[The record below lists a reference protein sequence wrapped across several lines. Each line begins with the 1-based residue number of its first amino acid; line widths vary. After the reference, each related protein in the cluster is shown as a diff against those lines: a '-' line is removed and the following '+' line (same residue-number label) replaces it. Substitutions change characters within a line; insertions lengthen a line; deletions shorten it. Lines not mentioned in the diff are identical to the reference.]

1 MTPSVLVRSLMCG
14 CIWLAA
20 HPALGEP
27 LIAPTTIDWLLNCPF
42 PGFAQPDPKVF
53 ERTQCASVSVPRD
66 YAAPRRGS
74 VRLALTRV
82 GARDPLSRE
91 GVVFIQ
97 AGEPATSQGT
107 MFVIHL
113 VSRWQSYA
121 TPAYRTLVNRYDV
134 IELGTRDLS
143 NEREIEQATQD
154 LEFVRTQLGE
164 AQLLYVGHANAA
176 RLGNRYATLF
186 PERVARMVLV
196 NAQQAGTSPP
206 WVEHLRLKEPTRQDA
221 SACVNRWVGDF
232 LVFGKQPPRSTRCL
246 DSAAGE

>member
-1 MTPSVLVRSLMCG
+1 MIVARHLLCACLWLVAS
-14 CIWLAA
+14 IAA
-20 HPALGEP
+20 AQP
-27 LIAPTTIDWLLNCPF
+27 LIPPTAIDWLLDCPL
-42 PGFAQPDPKVF
+42 PAVRRLDSEVLQ
-53 ERTQCASVSVPRD
+53 RTQCGTVTVPRNH
-66 YAAPRRGS
+66 AAPRQGS
-74 VRLALTRV
+74 LRLYLTRV
-82 GARDPLSRE
+82 GARDPLNRE
-91 GVVFIQ
+91 GVVFAQ
-97 AGEPATSQGT
+97 AGDATRKNQAGT
-107 MFVIHL
+107 FVIHL
-113 VSRWQSYA
+113 TSLWA
-121 TPAYRTLVNRYDV
+121 GHANPAYRTLVNRYDV

-196 NAQQAGTSPP
+196 NAQQAEASPP

-246 DSAAGE
+246 DPAAGE